1 MNAARIAATLPMQPR
16 SRLGVYEI
24 VAPLG
29 AGGMG
34 EVYRA
39 RDSRLQRDVALKIL
53 PPAFLQDPERR
64 SRFEREA
71 RVLASLNHPHIAAI
85 YGIEDVDT
93 DTGRVPVLVLE
104 LVEGR
109 TLDEHAAGK
118 PLPLDEAVAIARQIA
133 EALEAAHERG
143 IVHRDLK
150 PANVKLTPEGQVKVL
165 DFGLAKSA
173 DPTSGPHPDAGVSPT
188 LTADVTAAGTIMGT
202 AAYMA
207 PEQARGKA
215 VDRRADIWAFGAVF
229 FEMLTGRR
237 AFPGETASDTLAAIL
252 RAEPD
257 WSALPPA
264 LPPSL
269 RTVLHR
275 CLDRDPKQRLQAI
288 GEARV
293 ALSSPHALA
302 SAPSGA
308 SARRTTSK
316 AAVPLAVLGGI
327 LLGGAS
333 MWLWPRPATQTA
345 AVVRHLDIA
354 VDELQYGN
362 DRSPGLSPD
371 GRRVLYASD
380 GRLWTRT
387 LTEFVSKEVPGSAG
401 GLYPAWSPDG
411 REVAFIRERKLWR
424 SAIDGSEAAVVAPV
438 PDDIIGSADLAWTE
452 NGNFVVVGSDTV
464 GIYEISA
471 RDGIGREI
479 LPLDRQHESD
489 LHEVSELP
497 GGRGLL
503 FTAHRSPGPDT
514 IYLFSGGKRREVLR
528 LAGESLRHPVYS
540 PEGYLL
546 FEREMTIPG
555 IWGVRFSLDSLQTEG
570 KPLLVAR
577 GATIPSV
584 GADGTLGMVRRSAR
598 PTELVWIDRR
608 GSVSPIGVFSAQL
621 PRTGGWQSMALSPD
635 EQRVAFATVG
645 ELIVYD
651 LARKVDTKLTRGS
664 YVVVAPVWTRD
675 AARLL
680 FAGFIDTPV
689 FHVYDVSSNETQT
702 PSRVLVDSDAPRWP
716 CSISPDGKW
725 LVFGQEYA
733 GDLWIVPLDKSS
745 APRPLMKTPGR
756 EQEAHFSPD
765 GKWIAYTSDD
775 SGRFE
780 LYVRAFPI
788 GPDRVQVSNGGAV
801 RAHWSSDGREL
812 VYLAGQT
819 VASVKLEV
827 TGARIEAS
835 PPQTLF
841 RIPDASFYAQF
852 VMARDGRFLFAR
864 STGVD
869 QISLILNWTKSIA
882 APETK

>member
-1 MNAARIAATLPMQPR
+1 MHPGT
-16 SRLGVYEI
+16 RLGVYEV

-29 AGGMG
+29 VGGMG

-39 RDSRLQRDVALKIL
+39 RDSRLQRDVALKTL

-85 YGIEDVDT
+85 YGIEDADT
-93 DTGRVPVLVLE
+93 NTGRVPVLVLE

-109 TLDEHAAGK
+109 TLDEHAAGE

-173 DPTSGPHPDAGVSPT
+173 DPAAGPLADPGASPT

-202 AAYMA
+202 AAYMS
-207 PEQARGKA
+207 PEQARGKT
-215 VDRRADIWAFGAVF
+215 VDRRADIWAFGAVL
-229 FEMLTGRR
+229 FEMLSGHR
-237 AFPGETASDTLAAIL
+237 AFPGETVSDSLAAIL

-257 WSALPPA
+257 WSKLPSTV
-264 LPPSL
+264 PPTL
-269 RTVLHR
+269 RTLLRR

-293 ALSSPHALA
+293 ALSSPHAWPGSPPDL
-302 SAPSGA
+302 
-308 SARRTTSK
+308 SARRTASK
-316 AAVPLAVLGGI
+316 AAVPIAVVGGV
-327 LLGGAS
+327 LLGVAS
-333 MWLWPRPATQTA
+333 TWLWLRPTTQTA
-345 AVVRHLDIA
+345 AVARHLDIA
-354 VDELQYGN
+354 VDELQHGN
-362 DRSPGLSPD
+362 ESSPSLSPD
-371 GRRVLYASD
+371 GQRILYAAD
-380 GRLWTRT
+380 GRLWTRP
-387 LTEFVSKEVPGSAG
+387 LTDFVPKEVPGSAG
-401 GLYPAWSPDG
+401 GFYPAWSPDG

-424 SAIDGSEAAVVAPV
+424 SSIDGSDAAVVAPV
-438 PDDIIGSADLAWTE
+438 PDDIIGSADVAWTE

-471 RDGIGREI
+471 RGGSGREI

-503 FTAHRSPGPDT
+503 FTAHRPPGPDT
-514 IYLFSGGKRREVLR
+514 IYLFSGGKRREIFR
-528 LAGESLRHPVYS
+528 LAGESLRYPIYS

-546 FEREMTIPG
+546 FERETTIPG
-555 IWGVRFSLDSLQTEG
+555 IWGVRFSLDSLQAEG
-570 KPLLVAR
+570 EPFLVAR
-577 GATIPSV
+577 GGTSPSV
-584 GADGTLGMVRRSAR
+584 GADGTLGMVRRSPR

-608 GSVSPIGVFSAQL
+608 GSVSPIGVFPDPL
-621 PRTGGWQSMALSPD
+621 PRTGGWQIMALSPD
-635 EQRVAFATVG
+635 DQRVAIATFG

-651 LARKVDTKLTRGS
+651 LARKVETKLTPGNH
-664 YVVVAPVWTRD
+664 VIVAPVWTRD
-675 AARLL
+675 AARVL
-680 FAGFIDTPV
+680 FAGFVDTPI

-716 CSISPDGKW
+716 CSISPDSKW
-725 LVFGQEYA
+725 LILGQEYD
-733 GDLWIVPLDKSS
+733 GDLWIAPLDKSS

-756 EQEAHFSPD
+756 EQEAQFSPD

-780 LYVRAFPI
+780 VYVRAFPI

-801 RAHWSSDGREL
+801 RPNWSSDGREL

-819 VASVKLEV
+819 VASVKLTV

-852 VMARDGRFLFAR
+852 AMTRDGRFLFAR
-864 STGVD
+864 STGRD
-869 QISLILNWTKSIA
+869 HISVILDWTKSVA
-882 APETK
+882 SPEAK